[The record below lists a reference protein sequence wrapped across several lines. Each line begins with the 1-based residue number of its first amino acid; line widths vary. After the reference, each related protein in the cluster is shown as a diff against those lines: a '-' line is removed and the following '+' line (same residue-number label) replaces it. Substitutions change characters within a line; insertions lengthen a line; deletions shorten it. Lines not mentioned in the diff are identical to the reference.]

1 MHKPQISRRI
11 VLLVLA
17 YTLTATPA
25 YAYIDPNAQNII
37 AQSLT
42 PLLVVAATVGMF
54 FRDKAV
60 SAMHWLGRCFGRRAD
75 GETE

>member
-42 PLLVVAATVGMF
+42 PLLVVGATVAMF

-60 SAMHWLGRCFGRRAD
+60 SAMQWIGRCFGRRPNSQ
-75 GETE
+75 TE

>member
-1 MHKPQISRRI
+1 MYKPEISRRI
-11 VLLVLA
+11 VFIVLI
-17 YTLTATPA
+17 YTLTAAPA

-42 PLLVVAATVGMF
+42 PLLVVGATVAMF

-60 SAMHWLGRCFGRRAD
+60 RAMRWMGRCFGRRTNVEA
-75 GETE
+75 E